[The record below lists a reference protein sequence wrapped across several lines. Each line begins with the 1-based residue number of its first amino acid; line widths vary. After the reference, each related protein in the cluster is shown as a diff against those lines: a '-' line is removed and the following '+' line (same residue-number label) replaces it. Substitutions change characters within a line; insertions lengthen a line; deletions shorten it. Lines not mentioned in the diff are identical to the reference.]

1 MKKGESMIEIRVHGR
16 GGQGAVIASK
26 ALAIA
31 VAKQGKYVQSFPEFG
46 VERRGAPV
54 YAFTRIDD
62 KEIFVR
68 SKIYNPHHIVVLDPT
83 LIDAIDVTE
92 GLLKGGWIVINSTRS
107 PSEFPKLIKDYKVA
121 TVDASGIATKYRLG
135 SKIAPIVNTA
145 ILGAFAKVTGILS
158 LDAIVLG
165 IKEIVP
171 IKPEENA
178 KAAAEAYNSVKFEED

>member
-1 MKKGESMIEIRVHGR
+1 MIEIRVHGR

>member
-1 MKKGESMIEIRVHGR
+1 MIEIRVHGR
-16 GGQGAVIASK
+16 GGQGAVVASK

-31 VAKQGKYVQSFPEFG
+31 VANEGKYVQSFPEFG

-62 KEIFVR
+62 KEIYVR
-68 SKIYNPHHIVVLDPT
+68 SKIYNPDHVVVLDPT

-92 GLLKGGWIVINSTRS
+92 GLHKNGWILINSTKK
-107 PSEFPKLIKDYKVA
+107 PENFPQLCKNYRVA
-121 TVDASGIATKYRLG
+121 TVDAYNIALKYKLG
-135 SKIAPIVNTA
+135 SKASPIVNTA
-145 ILGAFAKVTGILS
+145 IIGAFSRVTGVVS
-158 LDAIVLG
+158 LKALING

-178 KAAAEAYNSVKFEED
+178 EAAEEAYNSVNFEEE